1 MKISVCVTAYE
12 RPAFLVRLIQSFR
25 NQDHDDRELCIC
37 DDSPSDAVLDAVRP
51 WLADDRIVY
60 RHNSSNL
67 GFARNLRESIR
78 MATGEAIVILGDDD
92 LLARSEALTRYAD
105 VFTTYPDADFSYAN
119 IVQLDPEMRPNL
131 LYPYYQED
139 TWFPPGLSALQG
151 IWLQSIHI
159 TGMALRRSSRLDE
172 LYPDE
177 VCLFPQVELVGRLL
191 LDRGGVGIASFL
203 CAATAHPQQ
212 LGFRAIAGEGVL
224 GPEQHG
230 TIEVHDMG
238 VGLIQSRPAELAPL
252 LGIIDR
258 QLARRYTTNLPNE
271 KINCG
276 NLAVTKNVIG
286 LIGRN
291 RFARR
296 SPALWLVYLLSMV
309 APRRLLRLAK
319 DAARER
325 VVSRQFR
332 RYGIDRDRA
341 LPVFE
346 PHARQLEPALSDRP

>member
-1 MKISVCVTAYE
+1 MKISLCVTAYE
-12 RPAFLVRLIQSFR
+12 RPEFLVRLIRSFES
-25 NQDHDDRELCIC
+25 QDHDDRELCIC
-37 DDSPSDAVLDAVRP
+37 DDSPSDAVLEAVRP
-51 WLADDRIVY
+51 WLSDSKILY
-60 RHNSSNL
+60 RRNPRTL
-67 GFARNLRESIR
+67 GFARNLRESVR
-78 MATGEAIVILGDDD
+78 MATGDAIVILGDDD
-92 LLARSEALTRYAD
+92 LLARRDALARYSDA
-105 VFTTYPDADFSYAN
+105 FTAYPDADFIHAN
-119 IVQLDPEMRPNL
+119 IVQLDPSARPTL
-131 LYPYYQED
+131 LYPYYRED

-159 TGMALRRSSRLDE
+159 TGMALRRSARLDE
-172 LYPDE
+172 RYPDE
-177 VCLFPQVELVGRLL
+177 ICLFPQVQLVGRLL
-191 LDRGGVGIASFL
+191 LDRGGVGLASFL

-230 TIEVHDMG
+230 TIEVHDMA
-238 VGLIQSRPAELAPL
+238 VELAQTRPAELAPL
-252 LGIIDR
+252 LSSIDR
-258 QLARRYTTNLPNE
+258 QLARRFTTNLPNE

-276 NLAVTKNVIG
+276 NVAVTNNLVG

-309 APRRLLRLAK
+309 APRRALRLAK
-319 DAARER
+319 NATRAL

-332 RYGIDRDRA
+332 RYGADPESM

-346 PHARQLEPALSDRP
+346 PGARQLAPAGSDQP